1 VRSFWYSPRTKHCFL
16 DCCKKESTSEVVY
29 RRSLET
35 QTRIIV
41 SSSFVL
47 FDFGV
52 VSVQILEHQKQF
64 AEERK
69 LSFSVLTGPQNGPPG
84 TTKSAS
90 HAGALIY
97 DQKLCFCEGR
107 LASHA
112 FFGCITKNTISS
124 HAKSGRF
131 AGSVFKNAVSSHASR
146 TTGYYNIGRVNDETC
161 AMRPPG
167 GDPPGTKNQR
177 RIKKRNTLEDHCI
190 GVRGAPSSQL

>member
-1 VRSFWYSPRTKHCFL
+1 MKSCTGDLWRLRQESLYQALLFSLTSALFRFRFWSTKNSL
-16 DCCKKESTSEVVY
+16 QRKE
-29 RRSLET
+29 
-35 QTRIIV
+35 
-41 SSSFVL
+41 
-47 FDFGV
+47 
-52 VSVQILEHQKQF
+52 
-64 AEERK
+64 K

-131 AGSVFKNAVSSHASR
+131 VGSVFKNAVSSHASR
-146 TTGYYNIGRVNDETC
+146 TTGYYNIGRVNHQTC
-161 AMRPPG
+161 AMRPG
-167 GDPPGTKNQR
+167 GGP
-177 RIKKRNTLEDHCI
+177 
-190 GVRGAPSSQL
+190 